1 METYLSSRPYRIQRL
16 FFFFPLRAF
25 QKHQTKF
32 RKQNCGAGNEN
43 PVFELRRFFF
53 SNVVLLFFW
62 GWLFFT
68 VLARFH
74 SCFHFFIMVC
84 LTKIVGLFYN
94 WPQKTWYVATPWFRI
109 WANALTDKLSFM
121 SLSAKQTILKVLLLS
136 KNSIFHIWIFCTKIW
151 HF

>member
-1 METYLSSRPYRIQRL
+1 METYLSSRPYRIQSLL
-16 FFFFPLRAF
+16 FSFPWELFKNIKR
-25 QKHQTKF
+25 
-32 RKQNCGAGNEN
+32 N
-43 PVFELRRFFF
+43 FESRIVARVMKILFLSWGDFF
-53 SNVVLLFFW
+53 SNVVLLFLRVVFYM
-62 GWLFFT
+62 

-136 KNSIFHIWIFCTKIW
+136 KNSIFHIWIFLC
-151 HF
+151 